1 MTELAIM
8 TSGLTKTYRRGAVLA
23 VNSLDL
29 NVPRGGV
36 HGFLGPNGSGK
47 TTTIRMLLGLIHAD
61 SGAMEILGQ
70 PVPECLEGVI
80 NEVGAIV
87 ESPKFFPEFTAKKNL
102 EILGQSIGVG
112 KAKVAEVL
120 EIVGLTGRANS
131 AYKTFSLGMKQR
143 LAIAGTML
151 KDPEIF
157 IFDEPTNGLDP
168 SGIHEIRETMRGLGD
183 MGKTVLVSSHILHEI
198 EQIADTV
205 TIIGRGRLL
214 AEGTVTEIL
223 AEGPAS
229 VRVRLADLRRG
240 AQVLASEGY
249 IATVE
254 NDDHVLVTHDDPI
267 DPATISRLLGEQ
279 GLWVSELV
287 TQRRNLEEIF
297 LELTASEHLTI
308 TQSGGGRARRGAAA

>member
-240 AQVLASEGY
+240 AQVLAAEGY